1 MNRRTFLRTSSVL
14 AALAAIPLP
23 AHAAAPRRRKHQ
35 KGFMLAMLNS
45 PTSRELSLRAKF
57 DLLREAGFAGVEVSS
72 AMDQA
77 EVLAARDATGLGIPS
92 VIVATH
98 WTHPLSSPNPT
109 MRATGLEG
117 LRQALRDAKAYG
129 SSSVLLVP
137 GVVNKDIAY
146 ADAYA
151 RSSAEIAKAVPLA
164 ESLGV
169 VIAIENVW
177 NQFLLSPLEAVAYVD
192 AFKSPFVR
200 WHFDVGNVVNTG
212 WPDQWVR
219 ILGSRIV
226 KVHVKEYSRRLRDEK
241 GLRVGFQV
249 ELLAGDSDWPAV
261 MTALDAIGYEGWMIA
276 EQYRPPDV
284 TDAAWLAGV
293 SAKMDEILAL

>member
-1 MNRRTFLRTSSVL
+1 MF
-14 AALAAIPLP
+14 
-23 AHAAAPRRRKHQ
+23 
-35 KGFMLAMLNS
+35 AMLNS
-45 PTSRELSLRAKF
+45 PTANKLSLRNRF
-57 DLLREAGFAGVEVSS
+57 QLLRDAGFAGVEVPG
-72 AMDQA
+72 AMNQT
-77 EVLAARDATGLGIPS
+77 EVLAARDAAGLAIPS

-117 LRQALRDAKAYG
+117 LRQGLRDAKAYG
-129 SSSVLLVP
+129 ASSVLLVP

-151 RSSAEIAKAVPLA
+151 RSAAEIAKAVPLA

-169 VIAIENVW
+169 IIAIENVW

-219 ILGSRIV
+219 TLGSRIA
-226 KVHVKEYSRRLRDEK
+226 KVHVKEYSRKLREEK
-241 GLRVGFQV
+241 GPRAGFQV

-261 MTALDAIGYEGWMIA
+261 MAALDAVGYTGWLIA
-276 EQYRPPDV
+276 EQYRPPDL

-293 SAKMDEILAL
+293 SAKMDEIISI